1 MEMPVS
7 NIIEKLGRA
16 LFEAPFGT
24 HKIAQD
30 APELAEIRIAVLDA
44 VKAKSHQASG
54 RTVFP
59 YNLVRINLLGVP
71 DEQAAVFHGEFL
83 ARYFGEELRAGLSR
97 SNYRFPDDLY
107 VEITT
112 TPKLPEPNQ
121 EWLTVDTL
129 ITEKIAAQS
138 VTPIHPPAHLIV
150 EAGTAKPA
158 ELSVSAARVNIG
170 RTVEVYREG
179 SGLARRND
187 IAFGEQD
194 EISRSVSREHAHL
207 LYSQETGECRL
218 VNDRIYKGEA
228 NCGTYIIRNGFA
240 MAIHR
245 NARGTV
251 LQSGDQIQLGQAL
264 LRYKVD

>member
-1 MEMPVS
+1 MPVS

-16 LFEAPFGT
+16 IFEAPFGT

-44 VKAKSHQASG
+44 VKAKSHRASG
-54 RTVFP
+54 RNVFP

-71 DEQAAVFHGEFL
+71 EEQAGVFRGDFL
-83 ARYFGEELRAGLSR
+83 AKYLGEELHSGLTR

-112 TPKLPEPNQ
+112 TPDLPQPNQ

-129 ITEKIAAQS
+129 VTEKPAVQS
-138 VTPIHPPAHLIV
+138 VVEIRPPAQVTV
-150 EAGTAKPA
+150 EAGTAKPS
-158 ELSVSAARVNIG
+158 ELAIDTPRINIG

-187 IAFGEQD
+187 VAFTEED
-194 EISRSVSREHAHL
+194 EISRSVSREHAHIL
-207 LYSQETGECRL
+207 RAPDTGECRL
-218 VNDRIYKGEA
+218 VNDRVYKGEA
-228 NCGTYIIRNGFA
+228 NCGTYIIRDGFA
-240 MAIHR
+240 IAVHR

-251 LQSGDQIQLGQAL
+251 LVSGDQIQLGQAL
-264 LRYKVD
+264 LRFKSA

>member
-1 MEMPVS
+1 MPVS

-16 LFEAPFGT
+16 IFEAPFGT
-24 HKIAQD
+24 QKIAQD

-44 VKAKSHQASG
+44 VKAKSHRASG
-54 RTVFP
+54 RNVFP

-71 DEQAAVFHGEFL
+71 DEQASVFHGEFL
-83 ARYFGEELRAGLSR
+83 SKYLAEELRAGLSR
-97 SNYRFPDDLY
+97 SNYRFPDDLF

-129 ITEKIAAQS
+129 ITEKVATPS
-138 VTPIHPPAHLIV
+138 VTAIHPPARLTV
-150 EAGTAKPA
+150 EAGTAIPA
-158 ELSVSAARVNIG
+158 ELQIQGPRINIG

-187 IAFGEQD
+187 VAFGEQE
-194 EISRSVSREHAHL
+194 EISRSVSREHAHIL
-207 LYSQETGECRL
+207 FSQETGECRL
-218 VNDRIYKGEA
+218 VNDRIYRGEA

-240 MAIHR
+240 MAVHR
-245 NARGTV
+245 NARGT
-251 LQSGDQIQLGQAL
+251 LLMSGDQIQLGQAL
-264 LRYKVD
+264 LRFQVD